1 MTDTIRDNATRT
13 ADLFTDLDTSYITR
27 TLLELLAIPS
37 PTGFTEAAMAYVEKE
52 LRSLGVASR
61 RTPKGA
67 LLWTLPGM
75 QGSRAVASH
84 VDTLGAMV
92 KEIKKEGRLRLTALG
107 EYDWATIEGAECK
120 VHTFGGKV
128 VTGTVVNIKQSGHVF
143 GAALRELKR
152 SAAVMEVRLDVETG
166 SREETEAYGVAVGD
180 FVSFDSAAKLTD
192 AGYVKGR
199 HIDNKAAVA
208 ICLGVTK
215 AFVAANTPLP
225 TDLHFFVSNYEEV
238 GHGAAAGIPAD
249 ISELLC
255 IDMAAV
261 GDGQTS
267 DECSV
272 TLCVKDSSGPYD
284 YAMNATLRKLA
295 TAHDIP
301 LKVDIYPYY
310 GSDASAAWRAGGSY
324 RAALIGPG
332 VDASHA
338 FERTHQKAL
347 DATAKLL
354 LAYAVSAEED
364 EQKVEA
370 REAAHRV

>member
-1 MTDTIRDNATRT
+1 MIKNVTRLT
-13 ADLFTDLDTSYITR
+13 DLFNDLDTRYITR

-37 PTGFTEAAMAYVEKE
+37 PTGFTEEATAYVERE
-52 LRSLGVASR
+52 LRSLGVTSR

-67 LLWTLPGM
+67 LLWTLQGEG
-75 QGSRAVASH
+75 GSRAVASH

-92 KEIKKEGRLRLTALG
+92 KEVKKEGRLRLTALG

-152 SAAVMEVRLDVETG
+152 SEAVMEVRLDVETG
-166 SREETEAYGVAVGD
+166 SRKETEAQGVAVGD

-192 AGYVKGR
+192 TGYVKGR

-208 ICLGVTK
+208 VCLGVTK
-215 AFVAANTPLP
+215 ALLTANALP

-261 GDGQTS
+261 GDGQAS
-267 DECSV
+267 DEHSV

-284 YAMNATLRKLA
+284 YAMNAKLRELA
-295 TAHDIP
+295 AAHDIP

-310 GSDASAAWRAGGSY
+310 GSDASAAWRAG
-324 RAALIGPG
+324 A
-332 VDASHA
+332 
-338 FERTHQKAL
+338 
-347 DATAKLL
+347 ATAPP
-354 LAYAVSAEED
+354 
-364 EQKVEA
+364 
-370 REAAHRV
+370 